1 MDSEK
6 LQKVLARQGLG
17 SRREIE
23 RWIVAGRVRVNGQ
36 AASIGARVG
45 PSDEVKVDGR
55 LVRRGSGAASRVLM
69 YNKPEGEVCT
79 RRDTE
84 GRRTVFERLP
94 PLSGS
99 RWLSVGRLDIN
110 TQGLL
115 LFTNDG
121 ELNHRLAHPSSSLE
135 REYAVR
141 VLGEVDPSAL
151 RRLVDGVELEDGP
164 ARFTS
169 LREVGG
175 DGANHWFHVTLEEGR
190 NREVH
195 RLWGSQGVRV
205 SRLIRVRY
213 GPVNL
218 PRWLRAGRYAE
229 LEGPALT
236 ELFKTVHLR
245 RSTPRS
251 SVTQTART
259 RKRIARLP
267 ARR

>member
-135 REYAVR
+135 REYPCASSGR
-141 VLGEVDPSAL
+141 LTPRPCAGWSTASSSRTAQHGL
-151 RRLVDGVELEDGP
+151 RRCVKSAEMGQITGS
-164 ARFTS
+164 TS
-169 LREVGG
+169 PWKKAVTGKSTGFG
-175 DGANHWFHVTLEEGR
+175 DRKGY
-190 NREVH
+190 
-195 RLWGSQGVRV
+195 GS
-205 SRLIRVRY
+205 
-213 GPVNL
+213 
-218 PRWLRAGRYAE
+218 AG
-229 LEGPALT
+229 
-236 ELFKTVHLR
+236 
-245 RSTPRS
+245 
-251 SVTQTART
+251 
-259 RKRIARLP
+259 
-267 ARR
+267 